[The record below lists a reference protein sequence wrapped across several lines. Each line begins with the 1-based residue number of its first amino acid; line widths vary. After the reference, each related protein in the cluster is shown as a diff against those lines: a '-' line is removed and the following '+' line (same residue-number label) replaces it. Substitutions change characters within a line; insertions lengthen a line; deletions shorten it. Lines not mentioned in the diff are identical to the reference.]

1 MKLIWVKYKY
11 LALQGIWVKPIFV
24 AIKNKL
30 FAICVTNP
38 QNVRLIDK
46 RNNKK

>member
-11 LALQGIWVKPIFV
+11 LALQGILVKPIFV

-30 FAICVTNP
+30 FAYLCNESAKCSS
-38 QNVRLIDK
+38 NR
-46 RNNKK
+46 